1 MAAAVEYIS
10 KNSPVHRLNALTKIV
25 WALVV
30 LVAALMFNDYRYLL
44 ALLASVLMV
53 TLVARV
59 LGDLRPA
66 ALGLF
71 IFALIL
77 LLIQSL
83 FYNEGRILF
92 YLIPG
97 ANYIAVTDK
106 GLLSGIAMAARM
118 MTLVLSFMVFLT
130 TTRTQEIVLTLVEKL
145 KIPYD
150 YAFMFMTAL
159 RFIPT
164 FLGEVR
170 QVSQAQQARGHA
182 LEGFNPIKK
191 IKAYAPVT
199 VPLVLISLNK
209 AEYLA
214 MAMETRGYGGGPRT
228 YLREPRMGN
237 SDYCM
242 IILLFLF
249 FVLVVSLRW
258 AGYGIMF

>member
-53 TLVARV
+53 ALVARI

-258 AGYGIMF
+258 VGYGIMF